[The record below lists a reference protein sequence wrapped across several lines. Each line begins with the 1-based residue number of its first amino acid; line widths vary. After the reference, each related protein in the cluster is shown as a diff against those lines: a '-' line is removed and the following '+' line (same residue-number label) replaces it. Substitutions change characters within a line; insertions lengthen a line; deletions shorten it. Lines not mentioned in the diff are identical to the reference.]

1 MNESLPSKT
10 CLYVAAGRALGA
22 RDPDPAVRNPDY
34 LAERLLGPVEREL
47 VAEQACVQALDQE
60 YSEALKNREAIG
72 SALMMQVRT
81 RFIEERLADA
91 VRNGATQLVILGAG
105 FDTRAYRLTELLRNM
120 RVFEVDRA
128 STQEYKMRR
137 IREAGIEV
145 PANVTFVPVDFRH
158 GELDGALRE
167 SGYDSS
173 QVTFFIWE
181 GVTMY
186 LPEAAIE
193 QTLRWIASQAPAS
206 EIVFDFVYRGVIDF
220 LTNISIDQLPEQ
232 ARPSVARLQKLE
244 AGEPWIFGIP
254 NGDEAAFLEKV
265 GLILAERLP
274 VGGKESRTRYLT
286 RSDGS
291 FYIPV
296 QTAQQWPQA
305 NPGDEQAYY
314 CLAVARVRSS

>member
-34 LAERLLGPVEREL
+34 LAERLLGPFEREL
-47 VAEQACVQALDQE
+47 VAEQACVQALDLE

-91 VRNGATQLVILGAG
+91 VRSGATQLVILGAG
-105 FDTRAYRLTELLRNM
+105 FDTRPYRLADLLRNL

-128 STQEYKMRR
+128 STQEYKIRR

-158 GELDGALRE
+158 GELDGALHDA
-167 SGYDSS
+167 GYDSS
-173 QVTFFIWE
+173 QITFFIWE

-186 LPEAAIE
+186 LPETAVE
-193 QTLRWIASQAPAS
+193 ETLRWVAAQAPGS

-220 LTNISIDQLPEQ
+220 LTNISLDQMPEQ
-232 ARPSVARLQKLE
+232 ARPGIARVQKLE
-244 AGEPWIFGIP
+244 AGEPWIFGIA
-254 NGDEAAFLEKV
+254 NGEEAAFLEKV
-265 GLILAERLP
+265 GLALIERMP
-274 VGGKESRTRYLT
+274 VGGKESRSRYLT

-291 FYIPV
+291 FYLPI
-296 QTAQQWPQA
+296 QTTEQWPQA
-305 NPGDEQAYY
+305 NPGDENVFY
-314 CLAVARVRSS
+314 CLAVARVRQS